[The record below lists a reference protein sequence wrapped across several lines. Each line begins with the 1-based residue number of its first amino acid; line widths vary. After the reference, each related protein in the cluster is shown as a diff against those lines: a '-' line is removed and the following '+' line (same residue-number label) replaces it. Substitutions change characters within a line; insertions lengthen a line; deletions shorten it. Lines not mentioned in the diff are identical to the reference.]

1 MPGHIRPIGNAV
13 RAPCD
18 DVEIDV
24 GNSNTKQG
32 ILLGLAG
39 FALLAA
45 TDAVVKSMVGEWP
58 GTAVSA
64 LRFALGAVGL
74 GTIVTLR
81 EGARGFAPPDWGIQV
96 KRGLALGLA
105 SLCFFLALFAMPQ
118 AEATAIQ
125 FANPM
130 LTALVS
136 AWLLHERPTRA
147 TLLATV
153 VAFAGVLIVLR
164 PNVQVLGLAA
174 LLPLGAAVGMAFLL
188 TFNRMSA
195 GDTSAL
201 AAQFFAA
208 LFATPL
214 LLVATAIGHASGQP
228 ALHVDWPSASVI
240 LRCAVAATAAS
251 LAHGLIYVATVR
263 ASSATI
269 APTVYVQI
277 IVAIITGYLVFG
289 DVPDGWSLFGTAI
302 IIGAGLWLW
311 ARPRG
316 ATPVEERRA

>member
-1 MPGHIRPIGNAV
+1 MGQT
-13 RAPCD
+13 
-18 DVEIDV
+18 
-24 GNSNTKQG
+24 NTRQG

-45 TDAVVKSMVGEWP
+45 TDAVVKSMAGEWP

-64 LRFALGAVGL
+64 LRFVLGAIGL
-74 GTIVTLR
+74 GTVLAIR
-81 EGARGFAPPDWGIQV
+81 EGQRGFIPPRWGIQV

-147 TLLATV
+147 TLIATV
-153 VAFAGVLIVLR
+153 VAFVGVLIVLR

-195 GDTSAL
+195 GETSAL
-201 AAQFFAA
+201 AAQFFGA
-208 LFATPL
+208 LFATPVL
-214 LLVATAIGHASGQP
+214 IVATLIGHASGAP
-228 ALHVDWPSASVI
+228 ALQVDWPSVSVVA
-240 LRCAVAATAAS
+240 RCAIAAAAAS
-251 LAHGLIYVATVR
+251 LAHGLIYIATVR

-277 IVAIITGYLVFG
+277 IVAIISGYLVFG
-289 DVPDGWSLFGTAI
+289 DVPDGWSLFGTSI

-316 ATPVEERRA
+316 EMALREEQA